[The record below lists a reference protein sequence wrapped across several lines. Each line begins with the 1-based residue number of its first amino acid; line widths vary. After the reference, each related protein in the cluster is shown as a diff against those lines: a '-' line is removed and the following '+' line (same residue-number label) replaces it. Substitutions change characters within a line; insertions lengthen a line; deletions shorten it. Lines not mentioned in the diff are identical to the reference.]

1 MRQEAINAGLQW
13 ATPLKLGFGLV
24 TMALLSGCAGQGHQ
38 YAQGV
43 CITCVNNPLTGEP
56 LNYDPDETPMQVA
69 KNAEGETVGVQELG
83 PQSGKIQIE
92 SPVDVDTAYA
102 RIKPAFGFRS
112 PDDFNH
118 NDSNAD
124 WAMGDEAWQ
133 HQATPGAF
141 YNLSDYGDQVV
152 GGVEYSIVQKVQ
164 IQKSGNGSRIIYK
177 WFPSGKHP
185 YDGAAMK
192 AALKQRLNDA
202 LQ

>member
-1 MRQEAINAGLQW
+1 MQRT
-13 ATPLKLGFGLV
+13 TPLKFGFGLV
-24 TMALLSGCAGQGHQ
+24 AMALLAGCAGQGHQ

-43 CITCVNNPLTGEP
+43 CITCVNPPLTGEP

-69 KNAEGETVGVQELG
+69 QNAEGETVGVQELG
-83 PQSGKIQIE
+83 PQSGKVQIE

-112 PDDFNH
+112 PADFNH

-141 YNLSDYGDQVV
+141 YNLSDYGDQIV
-152 GGVEYSIVQKVQ
+152 GGVEYGIVQKVQ
-164 IQKSGNGSRIIYK
+164 IQKSGAGSRIIYR
-177 WFPSGKHP
+177 WFPSGDNV
-185 YDGAAMK
+185 YDGEAMK
-192 AALKQRLNDA
+192 TAIRERLNAALQ
-202 LQ
+202 